1 MNKSESIAE
10 LSKALANFHKEVK
23 QPFKDKS
30 NPFFK
35 SKYVPLENVA
45 EAIDTISPKFGLT
58 YTQSTIT
65 DDNGNVGVATI
76 LVHESGEYIEH
87 PPAMTKP
94 EKNTPQGIG
103 SALTYM
109 RRYSLSAAFGITSDQ
124 DDDGNQASGH
134 TSKSKKQANNTQT
147 KQTPVKNDVSVMELE
162 QNIRE
167 FIDLL
172 STLDKQVSREDVLK
186 MLKVDDVKQLNQSE
200 IAGKMKELELYANKY
215 KEQDNNAK

>member
-134 TSKSKKQANNTQT
+134 TTKPASKPDPKNVKTLEDEIEMFSQLMQSNGKDVPPEKVKAQLNIKDINQLSNNQIAT
-147 KQTPVKNDVSVMELE
+147 M
-162 QNIRE
+162 I
-167 FIDLL
+167 
-172 STLDKQVSREDVLK
+172 STLDKWS
-186 MLKVDDVKQLNQSE
+186 KQ
-200 IAGKMKELELYANKY
+200 AKESK
-215 KEQDNNAK
+215 

>member
-76 LVHESGEYIEH
+76 LVHESGEFIEH

-134 TSKSKKQANNTQT
+134 TSKPVSKPDPKNVKSLEDEIEMFSQLMQSNGKDVPPEKVKAQLNIKDINQLSNNQIAT
-147 KQTPVKNDVSVMELE
+147 M
-162 QNIRE
+162 I
-167 FIDLL
+167 
-172 STLDKQVSREDVLK
+172 STLDKWS
-186 MLKVDDVKQLNQSE
+186 KQ
-200 IAGKMKELELYANKY
+200 AKESK
-215 KEQDNNAK
+215 

>member
-134 TSKSKKQANNTQT
+134 TSKPTSKPDPKNIKSLEDEIEMFSQLMQSNGKDVPPEKVKAQLNIKDINQLSNNQIAN
-147 KQTPVKNDVSVMELE
+147 M
-162 QNIRE
+162 I
-167 FIDLL
+167 
-172 STLDKQVSREDVLK
+172 STLDKWS
-186 MLKVDDVKQLNQSE
+186 KQ
-200 IAGKMKELELYANKY
+200 AKESK
-215 KEQDNNAK
+215 

>member
-45 EAIDTISPKFGLT
+45 DAIDTISPKFGLT

-76 LVHESGEYIEH
+76 LVHESGEFIEH

-134 TSKSKKQANNTQT
+134 TSKPTSKPVSKPDPKNIKSLEDEIEMFSQLMQSNGKDVPPEKVKAQLNIKDINQLSNNQIAT
-147 KQTPVKNDVSVMELE
+147 M
-162 QNIRE
+162 I
-167 FIDLL
+167 
-172 STLDKQVSREDVLK
+172 STLDKWS
-186 MLKVDDVKQLNQSE
+186 KQ
-200 IAGKMKELELYANKY
+200 AKESK
-215 KEQDNNAK
+215 

>member
-76 LVHESGEYIEH
+76 LVHESGEFIEH

-134 TSKSKKQANNTQT
+134 TNKPVSKPDPKNIKSLEDEIEMFSQLMQSNGKDVPPEKVKAQLNIKDINQLSNNQIAT
-147 KQTPVKNDVSVMELE
+147 M
-162 QNIRE
+162 I
-167 FIDLL
+167 
-172 STLDKQVSREDVLK
+172 STLDKWS
-186 MLKVDDVKQLNQSE
+186 KQ
-200 IAGKMKELELYANKY
+200 AKESK
-215 KEQDNNAK
+215 

>member
-76 LVHESGEYIEH
+76 LVHESGEFIEH

-134 TSKSKKQANNTQT
+134 TNKPASKPVSKPDSKNIKSLEDEIEMFSQLMQSNGKDVPPEKVKAQLNIKDINQLSNNQIAN
-147 KQTPVKNDVSVMELE
+147 M
-162 QNIRE
+162 I
-167 FIDLL
+167 
-172 STLDKQVSREDVLK
+172 STLDKWS
-186 MLKVDDVKQLNQSE
+186 KQ
-200 IAGKMKELELYANKY
+200 AKESK
-215 KEQDNNAK
+215 

>member
-76 LVHESGEYIEH
+76 LVHESGEFIEH

-134 TSKSKKQANNTQT
+134 TTKPASKPDPKNIKTLKDEIEMFSQLMQSNGKDVPPEKVKAQLNIKDINQLSNNQIAT
-147 KQTPVKNDVSVMELE
+147 M
-162 QNIRE
+162 I
-167 FIDLL
+167 
-172 STLDKQVSREDVLK
+172 STLDKWS
-186 MLKVDDVKQLNQSE
+186 KQ
-200 IAGKMKELELYANKY
+200 AKESK
-215 KEQDNNAK
+215 

>member
-10 LSKALANFHKEVK
+10 LSKALASFHKEVK

-30 NPFFK
+30 NPFFR

-76 LVHESGEYIEH
+76 LVHESGEFIEH

-134 TSKSKKQANNTQT
+134 TSKPANKPVSKPDPKNVKSLEDEIEMFSQLMQSNGTDVPPEKVKAQLNIKDINQLSNNQIAT
-147 KQTPVKNDVSVMELE
+147 M
-162 QNIRE
+162 I
-167 FIDLL
+167 
-172 STLDKQVSREDVLK
+172 STLDKWS
-186 MLKVDDVKQLNQSE
+186 KQ
-200 IAGKMKELELYANKY
+200 AKERK
-215 KEQDNNAK
+215 

>member
-134 TSKSKKQANNTQT
+134 TSKPISKPDLKNIKSLEDEIEMFSQLLQSNGKDVPPEKVKAQLNIKDINQLTNNQIANMI
-147 KQTPVKNDVSVMELE
+147 S
-162 QNIRE
+162 I
-167 FIDLL
+167 
-172 STLDKQVSREDVLK
+172 LDKWS
-186 MLKVDDVKQLNQSE
+186 KQE
-200 IAGKMKELELYANKY
+200 KESK
-215 KEQDNNAK
+215 